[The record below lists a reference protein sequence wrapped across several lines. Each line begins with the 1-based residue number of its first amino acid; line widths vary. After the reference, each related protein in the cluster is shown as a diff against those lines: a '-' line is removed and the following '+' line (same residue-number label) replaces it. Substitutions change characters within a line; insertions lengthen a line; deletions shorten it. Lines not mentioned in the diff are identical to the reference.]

1 MSEIVYV
8 SGHKNPDT
16 DSICSAI
23 AYSYLLN
30 ATNKYNAVPVR
41 LGEVNRETEYIL
53 KRFGVEHPV
62 LLKTVKQKVE
72 DLNYDKVTV
81 FSKDLTLKTAWF
93 LLKQQNLKSAPIL
106 DEHGQLLGLL
116 STSNIIEGYMDQWD
130 SEVLKKA
137 KTPVENVIDTLEA
150 NVIYLNEALKVINGD
165 IHIAA
170 MSGNEAK
177 KRIHENDVV
186 IVGGDRSDDLEELIS
201 VKPSLIILTG
211 SLTSNEHVV
220 NKCKEQGISIVST
233 PFNTYQTSQQ
243 IVQAVPVEYVMIKGD
258 IKTFSTD
265 DTLDYMK
272 EVMSE
277 TRYRGYPVI
286 DLNNRCVGS
295 ISRFALLKGL
305 RKKVILVDHNE
316 RGQSIPGIEEAD
328 ILEIVDHHRVAD
340 IQTVGPLL
348 FRGEPLGSTATIVTR
363 MFEEQD
369 VEMPSPIAGLLLGA
383 VVSDTLLFKSPTCTP
398 VDTKIAK
405 KLAEIAGVNIQEF
418 AMEMFKAGTSLVGK
432 TVDEIFNQ
440 DFKKFS
446 FDNLQVGV
454 AQVNSMDIEGFLPY
468 KKDMLDYMNKFAE
481 DNNLEFTL
489 LLLTDIINA
498 NSEIF
503 VGGPRPELVEKAFNV
518 QLTDRQGT
526 LEGVISRKKQV
537 VPAITAVMSEYDEI
551 R

>member
-1 MSEIVYV
+1 MSDLVYV
-8 SGHKNPDT
+8 SGHRNPDT

-30 ATNKYNAVPVR
+30 ATNKYNAIPVR
-41 LGEVNRETEYIL
+41 LGEINRETEYVL

-150 NVIYLNEALKVINGD
+150 NVIYLNDALKVIEGD

-170 MSGNEAK
+170 MSGSEAK

-201 VKPSLIILTG
+201 VKPSLIVLTG
-211 SLTSNEHVV
+211 SLTADENVV
-220 NKCKEQGISIVST
+220 KKCEEQGISIIST

-243 IVQAVPVEYVMIKGD
+243 IVQAIPVEYVMIKGD

-348 FRGEPLGSTATIVTR
+348 FRGEPLGSTATIVTK
-363 MFEEQD
+363 MFDELD
-369 VEMPSPIAGLLLGA
+369 VEMPSHIAGLLLGA

-405 KLAEIAGVNIQEF
+405 KLAKIAGVDIQEF

-518 QLTDRQGT
+518 QLTECQGT
-526 LEGVISRKKQV
+526 LVGVISRKKQV
-537 VPAITAVMSEYDEI
+537 VPAITAVMSE
-551 R
+551 

>member
-1 MSEIVYV
+1 MSDLVYV
-8 SGHKNPDT
+8 SGHRNPDT

-41 LGEVNRETEYIL
+41 LGEINRETEYVL

-150 NVIYLNEALKVINGD
+150 NVIYLNESLKVVEGD

-170 MSGNEAK
+170 MSGSEAK

-201 VKPSLIILTG
+201 VKPSLIVLTG
-211 SLTSNEHVV
+211 SLTADENVV
-220 NKCKEQGISIVST
+220 KKCEEQGISIIST

-243 IVQAVPVEYVMIKGD
+243 IVQAIPVEYVMIKGD

-348 FRGEPLGSTATIVTR
+348 FRGEPLGSTATIVTK
-363 MFEEQD
+363 MFDELD
-369 VEMPSPIAGLLLGA
+369 VEMPSHIAGLLLGA

-405 KLAEIAGVNIQEF
+405 KLAKIAGVDIQEF

-518 QLTDRQGT
+518 QLTECQGT
-526 LEGVISRKKQV
+526 LFGVISRKKQV
-537 VPAITAVMSEYDEI
+537 VPAITAVMSE
-551 R
+551 

>member
-1 MSEIVYV
+1 MSDLVYV
-8 SGHKNPDT
+8 SGHRNPDT

-30 ATNKYNAVPVR
+30 ATNKYNAIPVR
-41 LGEVNRETEYIL
+41 LGEINRETEYVL

-150 NVIYLNEALKVINGD
+150 NVIYLNESLKVVEGD

-170 MSGNEAK
+170 MSGSEAK

-201 VKPSLIILTG
+201 VKPSLIVLTG
-211 SLTSNEHVV
+211 SLTADENVV
-220 NKCKEQGISIVST
+220 KKCEEQGISIIST
-233 PFNTYQTSQQ
+233 PYNTYQTSQQ
-243 IVQAVPVEYVMIKGD
+243 IVQAIPVEYVMIKGD

-348 FRGEPLGSTATIVTR
+348 FRGEPLGSTATIVTK
-363 MFEEQD
+363 MFDELD
-369 VEMPSPIAGLLLGA
+369 VEMPSHIAGLLLGA

-405 KLAEIAGVNIQEF
+405 KLAEIAGVDIQEF

-518 QLTDRQGT
+518 QLTECQGT
-526 LEGVISRKKQV
+526 LVGVISRKKQV
-537 VPAITAVMSEYDEI
+537 VPAITAVMSE
-551 R
+551 

>member
-1 MSEIVYV
+1 MSDLVYV
-8 SGHKNPDT
+8 SGHRSPDT

-30 ATNKYNAVPVR
+30 ATNKYNAIPVR
-41 LGEVNRETEYIL
+41 LGEINRETEYVL

-150 NVIYLNEALKVINGD
+150 NVIYLNESLKVVEGD

-170 MSGNEAK
+170 MSGSEAK

-201 VKPSLIILTG
+201 VKPSLIVLTG
-211 SLTSNEHVV
+211 SLTADENVV
-220 NKCKEQGISIVST
+220 KKCEEQGISIIST
-233 PFNTYQTSQQ
+233 PYNTYQTSQQ
-243 IVQAVPVEYVMIKGD
+243 IVQAIPVEYVMIKGD

-348 FRGEPLGSTATIVTR
+348 FRGEPLGSTATIVTK
-363 MFEEQD
+363 MFDELD
-369 VEMPSPIAGLLLGA
+369 VEMPSHIAGLLLGA

-405 KLAEIAGVNIQEF
+405 KLAKIAGVDIQEF

-518 QLTDRQGT
+518 QLTECQGT
-526 LEGVISRKKQV
+526 LVGVISRKKQV
-537 VPAITAVMSEYDEI
+537 VPAITAVMSE
-551 R
+551 

>member
-1 MSEIVYV
+1 MSDLVYV
-8 SGHKNPDT
+8 SGHRNPDT

-30 ATNKYNAVPVR
+30 ATNKYNAIPVR
-41 LGEVNRETEYIL
+41 LGEINRETEYVL

-81 FSKDLTLKTAWF
+81 FSKVLTLKTAWF

-150 NVIYLNEALKVINGD
+150 NVIYLNESLKVVEGD

-170 MSGNEAK
+170 MSGSEAK

-201 VKPSLIILTG
+201 VKPSLIVLTG
-211 SLTSNEHVV
+211 SLTADENVV
-220 NKCKEQGISIVST
+220 KKCEEQGISIIST

-243 IVQAVPVEYVMIKGD
+243 IVQAIPVEYVMIKGD

-340 IQTVGPLL
+340 IQTVGPLM
-348 FRGEPLGSTATIVTR
+348 FRGEPLGSTATIVTK
-363 MFEEQD
+363 MFDELD
-369 VEMPSPIAGLLLGA
+369 VEMPSHIAGLLLGA

-405 KLAEIAGVNIQEF
+405 KLAKIAGVDIQEF

-518 QLTDRQGT
+518 QLTECQGT
-526 LEGVISRKKQV
+526 LVGVISRKKQV
-537 VPAITAVMSEYDEI
+537 VPAITAVMSE
-551 R
+551 

>member
-1 MSEIVYV
+1 MSDLVYV
-8 SGHKNPDT
+8 SGHRNPDT

-30 ATNKYNAVPVR
+30 ATNKYNAIPVR
-41 LGEVNRETEYIL
+41 LGEINRETEYVL

-137 KTPVENVIDTLEA
+137 KTPIENVIDTLEA
-150 NVIYLNEALKVINGD
+150 NVIYLNESLKVVEGD

-170 MSGNEAK
+170 MSGSEAK

-201 VKPSLIILTG
+201 VKPSLIVLTG
-211 SLTSNEHVV
+211 SLTADENVV
-220 NKCKEQGISIVST
+220 KKCEEQGISIIST

-243 IVQAVPVEYVMIKGD
+243 IVQAIPVEYVMIKGD

-340 IQTVGPLL
+340 IQTVGPLM
-348 FRGEPLGSTATIVTR
+348 FRGEPLGSTATIVTK
-363 MFEEQD
+363 MFDELD
-369 VEMPSPIAGLLLGA
+369 VEMPSHIAGLLLGA

-405 KLAEIAGVNIQEF
+405 KLAKIAGVDIQEF

-518 QLTDRQGT
+518 QLTECQGT
-526 LEGVISRKKQV
+526 LVGVISRKKQV
-537 VPAITAVMSEYDEI
+537 VPAITAVMSE
-551 R
+551 

>member
-1 MSEIVYV
+1 MSDLVYV
-8 SGHKNPDT
+8 SGHRNPDT

-41 LGEVNRETEYIL
+41 LGEINRETEYVL

-150 NVIYLNEALKVINGD
+150 NVIYLNESLKVVEGD

-170 MSGNEAK
+170 MSGSEAK

-201 VKPSLIILTG
+201 VKPSLIVLTG
-211 SLTSNEHVV
+211 SLTADENVV
-220 NKCKEQGISIVST
+220 KKCEEQGISIIST

-243 IVQAVPVEYVMIKGD
+243 IVQAIPVEYVMIKGD

-316 RGQSIPGIEEAD
+316 RGQSIPGVEEAD

-340 IQTVGPLL
+340 IQTVGTLL
-348 FRGEPLGSTATIVTR
+348 FRGEPLGSTATIVTKI
-363 MFEEQD
+363 FDELD
-369 VEMPSPIAGLLLGA
+369 VEMPSHIAGLLLGA

-405 KLAEIAGVNIQEF
+405 KLAEIAGVDIQEF

-518 QLTDRQGT
+518 QLTECQGT
-526 LEGVISRKKQV
+526 LAGVISRKKQV
-537 VPAITAVMSEYDEI
+537 VPAITAVMSE
-551 R
+551 

>member
-1 MSEIVYV
+1 MSDLVYV
-8 SGHKNPDT
+8 SGHRNPDT

-41 LGEVNRETEYIL
+41 LGEINRETEYVL

-201 VKPSLIILTG
+201 VKPSLIVLTG
-211 SLTSNEHVV
+211 SLTADENVV
-220 NKCKEQGISIVST
+220 KKCEEQGISIIST

-243 IVQAVPVEYVMIKGD
+243 IVQAIPVEYVMIKGD

-348 FRGEPLGSTATIVTR
+348 FRGEPLGSTATIVTKI
-363 MFEEQD
+363 FDELD
-369 VEMPSPIAGLLLGA
+369 VEMPSHIAGLLLGA

-405 KLAEIAGVNIQEF
+405 KLAEIAGVDIQEF

-518 QLTDRQGT
+518 QLTECQGT
-526 LEGVISRKKQV
+526 LAGVISRKKQV
-537 VPAITAVMSEYDEI
+537 VPAITAIMSE
-551 R
+551 

>member
-1 MSEIVYV
+1 MSDLVYV
-8 SGHKNPDT
+8 SGHRNPDT

-41 LGEVNRETEYIL
+41 LGEINRETEYVL

-150 NVIYLNEALKVINGD
+150 NVIYLNESLKVVEGD

-170 MSGNEAK
+170 MSGSEAK

-201 VKPSLIILTG
+201 VKPSLIVLTG
-211 SLTSNEHVV
+211 SLTADENVV
-220 NKCKEQGISIVST
+220 KKCEEQGISIIST

-243 IVQAVPVEYVMIKGD
+243 IVQAIPVEYVMIKGD

-348 FRGEPLGSTATIVTR
+348 FRGEPLGSTATIVTKI
-363 MFEEQD
+363 FDELD
-369 VEMPSPIAGLLLGA
+369 VEMPSHIAGLLLGA

-405 KLAEIAGVNIQEF
+405 KLAEIAGVDIQEF

-518 QLTDRQGT
+518 QLTECQGT
-526 LEGVISRKKQV
+526 LAGVISRKKQV
-537 VPAITAVMSEYDEI
+537 VPAITAVVSE
-551 R
+551 

>member
-1 MSEIVYV
+1 MSDLVYV
-8 SGHKNPDT
+8 SGHRNPDT

-41 LGEVNRETEYIL
+41 LGEINRETEYVL

-150 NVIYLNEALKVINGD
+150 NVIYLNESLKVVEGD

-170 MSGNEAK
+170 MSGSEAK

-201 VKPSLIILTG
+201 VKPSLIVLTG
-211 SLTSNEHVV
+211 SLTADENVV
-220 NKCKEQGISIVST
+220 KKCEEQGISIIST

-243 IVQAVPVEYVMIKGD
+243 IVQAIPVEYVMIKGD

-316 RGQSIPGIEEAD
+316 RGQSIPGVEEAD

-348 FRGEPLGSTATIVTR
+348 FRGEPLGSTATIVTKI
-363 MFEEQD
+363 FDELD
-369 VEMPSPIAGLLLGA
+369 VEMPSHIAGLLLGA

-405 KLAEIAGVNIQEF
+405 KLAEIAGVDIQEF

-489 LLLTDIINA
+489 LLLTDIVNA

-518 QLTDRQGT
+518 QLTECQGT
-526 LEGVISRKKQV
+526 LAGVISRKKQV
-537 VPAITAVMSEYDEI
+537 VPAITAVMSE
-551 R
+551 

>member
-1 MSEIVYV
+1 MSDLVYV
-8 SGHKNPDT
+8 SGHRNPDT

-41 LGEVNRETEYIL
+41 LGEINRETEYVL

-150 NVIYLNEALKVINGD
+150 NVIYLNESLKVVEGD

-170 MSGNEAK
+170 MSGSEAK

-201 VKPSLIILTG
+201 VKPSLIVLTG
-211 SLTSNEHVV
+211 SLTADENVV
-220 NKCKEQGISIVST
+220 KKCEEQGISIIST

-243 IVQAVPVEYVMIKGD
+243 IVQAIPVEYVMIKGD

-265 DTLDYMK
+265 DTLDYVK

-277 TRYRGYPVI
+277 TRYRSYPVL
-286 DLNNRCVGS
+286 DFMGRVVGS
-295 ISRFALLKGL
+295 VSRFQVLNGM
-305 RKKVILVDHNE
+305 RKKVIQVDHNE
-316 RGQSIPGIEEAD
+316 RGQSIDGIEDAE
-328 ILEIVDHHRVAD
+328 ILEIIDHHRVAD
-340 IQTVGPLL
+340 IQTIGPVMFRAEPVGC
-348 FRGEPLGSTATIVTR
+348 TATIVAKCYK
-363 MFEEQD
+363 EQGIEIPAD
-369 VEMPSPIAGLLLGA
+369 MAGLMLGA
-383 VVSDTLLFKSPTCTP
+383 IISDTLLFKSPTCTP
-398 VDTKIAK
+398 TDTKMAKELAAIANVDIK
-405 KLAEIAGVNIQEF
+405 DFG
-418 AMEMFKAGTSLVGK
+418 MDMFKAGTSLVGK
-432 TVDEIFNQ
+432 TVEEIFNQ
-440 DFKKFS
+440 DYKKFS
-446 FDNLQVGV
+446 FGDVSVGV
-454 AQVNSMDIEGFLPY
+454 AQVNTMDIEGFAPY
-468 KKDMLDYMNKFAE
+468 KAEMLAYMEKVAVDNHMQFAM
-481 DNNLEFTL
+481 
-489 LLLTDIINA
+489 LLLTDVINA
-498 NSEIF
+498 TSEVF
-503 VGGPRPELVEKAFNV
+503 VAGPRPDYVETAFKIDLVEQQAS
-518 QLTDRQGT
+518 LP
-526 LEGVISRKKQV
+526 GVISRKKQV
-537 VPAITAVMSEYDEI
+537 VPVITDVLTQ
-551 R
+551 

>member
-1 MSEIVYV
+1 MSDLVYV
-8 SGHKNPDT
+8 SGHRNPDT

-23 AYSYLLN
+23 GYAYLLK
-30 ATNKYNAVPVR
+30 ALDRYNAIPVR
-41 LGEVNRETEYIL
+41 LGEINRETEYIL
-53 KRFGVEHPV
+53 KRFHIEIPM

-150 NVIYLNEALKVINGD
+150 NVIYLNESLKVVEGD

-170 MSGNEAK
+170 MSGSEAK

-201 VKPSLIILTG
+201 VKPSLIVLTG
-211 SLTSNEHVV
+211 SLTADENVV
-220 NKCKEQGISIVST
+220 KKCEEQGISIIST

-243 IVQAVPVEYVMIKGD
+243 IVQAIPVEYVMIKGD

-348 FRGEPLGSTATIVTR
+348 FRGEPLGSTATIVTKI
-363 MFEEQD
+363 FDELD
-369 VEMPSPIAGLLLGA
+369 VEMPSHIAGLLLGA

-405 KLAEIAGVNIQEF
+405 KLAEIAGVDIQEF

-518 QLTDRQGT
+518 QLTECQGT
-526 LEGVISRKKQV
+526 LAGVISRKKQV
-537 VPAITAVMSEYDEI
+537 VPAITAVMSE
-551 R
+551 

>member
-1 MSEIVYV
+1 MSDLVYV
-8 SGHKNPDT
+8 SGHRNPDT

-30 ATNKYNAVPVR
+30 ATNKYNAIPVR
-41 LGEVNRETEYIL
+41 LGEINRETEYVL

-116 STSNIIEGYMDQWD
+116 STSNIIEYMDQWD

-150 NVIYLNEALKVINGD
+150 NVIYLNESLKVVEGD

-170 MSGNEAK
+170 MSGSEAK

-201 VKPSLIILTG
+201 VKPSLIVLTG
-211 SLTSNEHVV
+211 SLTADENVV
-220 NKCKEQGISIVST
+220 KKCEEQGISIIST

-243 IVQAVPVEYVMIKGD
+243 IVQAIPVEYVMIKGD

-340 IQTVGPLL
+340 IQTVGPLM
-348 FRGEPLGSTATIVTR
+348 FRGEPLGSTATIVTK
-363 MFEEQD
+363 MFDELD
-369 VEMPSPIAGLLLGA
+369 VEMPSHIAGLLLGA

-405 KLAEIAGVNIQEF
+405 KLAKIAGVDIQEF

-518 QLTDRQGT
+518 QLTECQGT
-526 LEGVISRKKQV
+526 LVGVISRKKQV
-537 VPAITAVMSEYDEI
+537 VPAITAVMSE
-551 R
+551 

>member
-1 MSEIVYV
+1 MSDLVYV
-8 SGHKNPDT
+8 SGHRNPDT

-41 LGEVNRETEYIL
+41 LGEINRETEYVL

-150 NVIYLNEALKVINGD
+150 NVIYLNESLKVVEGD

-170 MSGNEAK
+170 MSGSEAK

-201 VKPSLIILTG
+201 VKPSLIVLTG
-211 SLTSNEHVV
+211 SLTADENVV
-220 NKCKEQGISIVST
+220 KKCEEQGISIIST

-243 IVQAVPVEYVMIKGD
+243 IVQAIPVEYVMIKGD

-348 FRGEPLGSTATIVTR
+348 FRGEPLGSTATIVTK
-363 MFEEQD
+363 MFDELD
-369 VEMPSPIAGLLLGA
+369 VEMPSHIAGLLLGA

-405 KLAEIAGVNIQEF
+405 KLAEIAGVDIQEF

-440 DFKKFS
+440 DFKKFN

-518 QLTDRQGT
+518 QLTECQGT
-526 LEGVISRKKQV
+526 LAGVISRKKQV
-537 VPAITAVMSEYDEI
+537 VPAITAVMSE
-551 R
+551 

>member
-1 MSEIVYV
+1 MSDLVYV
-8 SGHKNPDT
+8 SGHRNPDT

-30 ATNKYNAVPVR
+30 ATNKYNAIPVR
-41 LGEVNRETEYIL
+41 LGEINRETEYVL

-150 NVIYLNEALKVINGD
+150 NVIYLNESLKVVEGD

-170 MSGNEAK
+170 MSGSEAK

-201 VKPSLIILTG
+201 VKPSLIVLTG
-211 SLTSNEHVV
+211 SLTADENVV
-220 NKCKEQGISIVST
+220 KKCEEQGISIIST

-243 IVQAVPVEYVMIKGD
+243 IVQAIPVEYVMIRGD
-258 IKTFSTD
+258 IITFSTD
-265 DTLDYMK
+265 DPFDYMK

-340 IQTVGPLL
+340 IQTVGPLM
-348 FRGEPLGSTATIVTR
+348 FRGEPLGSTATIVTK
-363 MFEEQD
+363 MFDELD
-369 VEMPSPIAGLLLGA
+369 VEMPSHIAGLLLGA

-405 KLAEIAGVNIQEF
+405 KLAKIAGVDIQEF
-418 AMEMFKAGTSLVGK
+418 AMEMFKAGTSLFCK

-518 QLTDRQGT
+518 QLTECQGT
-526 LEGVISRKKQV
+526 LVGVISRKKQV
-537 VPAITAVMSEYDEI
+537 VPAITAVMSE
-551 R
+551 